1 MNTPITMRIIERFYE
16 ALFAIIEMNL
26 IRGVATYCRLYD
38 IDRRNLYAQKK
49 DLNRGWFQVSWL
61 YPLVRNY
68 GVNAE
73 WLLTGKGKMFI
84 Q

>member
-1 MNTPITMRIIERFYE
+1 
-16 ALFAIIEMNL
+16 MNL

-38 IDRRNLYAQKK
+38 IDRRNQYAQKK

>member
-1 MNTPITMRIIERFYE
+1 MNTPITMKIIERFYE
-16 ALFAIIEMNL
+16 ALYTIIEKHL

-38 IDRRNLYAQKK
+38 IDRRNLYKQKK

-61 YPLVRNY
+61 YPLVKNY